1 MPHAG
6 LRKVRARARADL
18 IEHLD
23 LDRYGGTWDVAAE
36 VTVTTLYDSK
46 SNKHMRLFTVI
57 TDTTQTSQTRAGRS

>member
-36 VTVTTLYDSK
+36 VTVTTL
-46 SNKHMRLFTVI
+46 
-57 TDTTQTSQTRAGRS
+57 